1 MKKLFL
7 AAVALG
13 AVSLAFAQDK
23 AYVRTE
29 SRDSLRVGVYT
40 DVGARGSVLAYSR
53 LAVLSPDCEAK
64 FIDGAS
70 VRAGALSG
78 VDVLL
83 MSGGS
88 SVDISAS
95 LGDEGRVALERFIR
109 EGGGYL
115 GSCAG
120 ALLMME
126 TAKYKGLGIIPY
138 TRVELPPRGG
148 GTINTIWADC
158 ARDFAGIEPG
168 IHTTTYHRGPVMTPC
183 EGHPRLGDF
192 TVMARFNCN
201 ILTMRL
207 DPNCPSMGGYAS
219 CIAGKYGKGKVWVF
233 SDHPEVNP
241 HTMDLVVGGIRY
253 LTGRTIRFVRDQ
265 KKPGQFVV
273 GCPTLFSPGA
283 EGTAFAMELVKAP
296 DFHMRDGGF
305 ASSSVDAVVI
315 CDSPDASRLKKL
327 ATPAGARDLK
337 RFLKR
342 GGHVVAWGRGA
353 KCVSGMVKDGDGL
366 HFVKGPTEAMET
378 LRALR
383 KRPLP
388 PVPAPTFGA
397 ALPRREGAVRTGFLL
412 GPGSSGSCLFRLLR
426 TIASSPNY
434 DVRFLLGSDVAS
446 GALADVDLFVVPGGW
461 SQTQMKSLGPVGCS
475 NLVNWVRGGGAYYGT
490 CAGAY
495 LVGQSNAERTYIG
508 LTPYRPQVCPYRGNS
523 KDVQCALT
531 DDGRRALGLS
541 EKKFTT
547 LYWGGPVFE
556 PAPETALPDSDIRTF
571 ATYAS
576 QNVYSF
582 NTNTVPAMGGHAAIV
597 GGTVGNG
604 KILTIA
610 THPEYL
616 AGSRHVVRAGLKYLT
631 GKSAEGNLNPHVR
644 GGRALG
650 FYCADFSTREVG
662 ELAVK
667 LMGLPGVD
675 LEDVS
680 HHPIQDGILDHLDA
694 VVLPVPDTKSC
705 SFLKPF
711 VSRGG
716 KVYACC
722 RTKEQRDAVKA
733 FPAGSVV
740 VCDDEAA
747 IVKVIAERN

>member
-1 MKKLFL
+1 MKKILMLVTGVAVCVL
-7 AAVALG
+7 ANAGTKPETA
-13 AVSLAFAQDK
+13 
-23 AYVRTE
+23 
-29 SRDSLRVGVYT
+29 SREKLRVGVYA

-53 LAVLSPDCEAK
+53 LAALSPDCEAK
-64 FIDGAS
+64 FIDGAA

-95 LGDEGRVALERFIR
+95 LGEDGRAALERFIR

-158 ARDFAGIEPG
+158 ARDLAGIEPG
-168 IHTTTYHRGPVMTPC
+168 IHTTTYHRGPVITPC
-183 EGHPRLGDF
+183 KGHPRLGDF
-192 TVMARFNCN
+192 TVMARFGCN

-219 CIAGKYGKGKVWVF
+219 CIAGKYGTGKVWVF

-273 GCPTLFSPGA
+273 GCPTLFSPGT
-283 EGTAFAMELVKAP
+283 EGTAFAMELVKDP
-296 DFHMRDGGF
+296 NFHMRDGGF

-315 CDSPDASRLKKL
+315 CDSPDASRLKRL
-327 ATPAGARDLK
+327 ASAAGVRDLK

-366 HFVKGPTEAMET
+366 HFVKGPAEAMET

-397 ALPRREGAVRTGFLL
+397 ALPRRGGAVRTGFLL

-434 DVRFLLGSDVAS
+434 DVHFLLGSDVAA

-461 SQTQMKSLGPVGCS
+461 SQTQMKSLGAVGCS

-508 LTPYRPQVCPYRGNS
+508 LMPYRPQVCPYRGNS

-531 DDGRRALGLS
+531 DDGRKALGLS

-597 GGTVGNG
+597 GGTIGKG

-616 AGSRHVVRAGLKYLT
+616 GGSRHIVRAGLKYLT
-631 GKSAEGNLNPHVR
+631 GKSAEGNLNAHVR

-722 RTKEQRDAVKA
+722 RTKKQRDAVKA

-740 VCDDEAA
+740 VCESKEAVAKA
-747 IVKVIAERN
+747 ITNRN